1 MIQKEYKL
9 NDGNTMPSFGL
20 GTWRSEKGAVG
31 EAVKYALQEADYKH
45 IDCAAVYGNEK
56 EIGEAF
62 EDVFTSGKVKR
73 EDIFITS
80 KLWNTKH
87 KKENV
92 EKACRQTLK
101 DLKLD
106 YLDLYLIHWGIA
118 FEHGDDIEPLDSE
131 GYIKR
136 ENVSLQETWRAM
148 EGLVEKGLVKSIGV
162 SNFSVQ
168 LVLELLTFSRIKPV
182 VNQVEVHPYNTQD
195 LLLRFMKHEN
205 ILVTA
210 YSPMGSPGG
219 VEEGEDVLLHDKL
232 IVDLAKKYK
241 KTPAQIALNWGISR
255 DVVII
260 PKSTTKARI
269 KENIEALE
277 FEMSPEDH
285 DRISNL
291 NRDYRYVDPI
301 KWWRVPYFK

>member
-9 NDGNTMPSFGL
+9 NDGNTMPAFGL

-118 FEHGDDIEPLDSE
+118 FENGDNIEPLDSE